1 MRCICPEAW
10 NLILPKVCMIFP
22 MWTLENNPPLAGGKK
37 KPRHHGGIP
46 IVASDANRMGHCG
59 CLFFAEFENYILL
72 ETCMWLFVCKKRWWP
87 LDMGPWKVNKLTGAD
102 PNQRHYLLA
111 LETCVFKTLIM
122 GPPLSAAAFEHI
134 DVSHEKCTPWIF
146 IAPWWSHDSW
156 LPTDVLRLLA
166 VRFGPGAGLI
176 KNFKRGE
183 GNPRVSFRPLTQLV
197 RICVPSLQYVPEPR
211 PHNVELAKPSTC

>member
-1 MRCICPEAW
+1 MAKRSQGTMGASPSWPRMQTEWGIVDASFLL
-10 NLILPKVCMIFP
+10 NLKIIYFWKHV
-22 MWTLENNPPLAGGKK
+22 
-37 KPRHHGGIP
+37 
-46 IVASDANRMGHCG
+46 CG
-59 CLFFAEFENYILL
+59 CLSA
-72 ETCMWLFVCKKRWWP
+72 KKRWWP
-87 LDMGPWKVNKLTGAD
+87 LDMGPRKVNKLTCAD

-183 GNPRVSFRPLTQLV
+183 GNPRVFKSTAPLAGSHSG
-197 RICVPSLQYVPEPR
+197 P
-211 PHNVELAKPSTC
+211 